1 MEVNQ
6 EASYSHPQK
15 PDHDHSICLD
25 TVLNHARRI
34 CAERG
39 VQLTPIRYQVLEL
52 ICDSHQAVKAYDLL
66 DKIKPL
72 QPAAKPATIYRALD
86 FLLEQGLIHR
96 IESLNAF
103 VGCGHSGHRDEQL
116 MLICKHCHEVEER
129 PALNVMS
136 MLALEIQLASFSEY
150 SKTIEIQGIC
160 SKCAALD
167 KHPDLT

>member
-1 MEVNQ
+1 MNVNQ
-6 EASYSHPQK
+6 NDGFDHTIS
-15 PDHDHSICLD
+15 PDHDHSVCLNTALD
-25 TVLNHARRI
+25 HAKQL

-39 VQLTPIRYQVLEL
+39 VQLTPIRYQVLQL

-72 QPAAKPATIYRALD
+72 QPAAKPATIYRSLD

-129 PALNVMS
+129 PAADVMRI
-136 MLALEIQLASFSEY
+136 LALEIQQAGFREY

-160 SKCAALD
+160 SKCSSIT
-167 KHPDLT
+167 K